1 MSDVVCLSF
10 PPKATAELDFAKKVA
25 RVGRLKKMHALIFDR
40 MTKAR
45 STMVRAFAK
54 KSPDVDAAAETYLS
68 YLTAMLP
75 PDGKA
80 CFMKSVLY
88 FHWSPSFGPP
98 TSHAVDDVTYEAAST
113 LANVGIIH
121 MMKARDHI
129 ATACRSSAER
139 IEAEAYRMCCRAAGC
154 FTKAHELAST
164 MGEMGDDFPLDIHPA
179 VVRGLASF
187 CLAQAQE
194 LALAKASHNPENRG
208 KELLGKLASRAHE
221 LYAEALQGFAG
232 KTRLQEDAYY
242 RLLYAIRVKKD
253 LMQIK
258 TFTLM
263 AASHSKQNRMGEA
276 KLSAQQAADLVA
288 KAVAYDKAEKKYR
301 DKNLTAAL
309 ATALEQT
316 KRTSYNV
323 QRDAEIL
330 GKPAPC
336 DGPLDLIS
344 PQVLAM
350 PTIFE
355 MPEMHSDWSPE
366 VVAAFELK

>member
-113 LANVGIIH
+113 LANVATACRSSAERIEAEAYRMCCRAAGCFTKAHELVATMGEMGDEFPLDIHPAVVRGLAQAQEALARRIIH

-288 KAVAYDKAEKKYR
+288 KAVAYDKAEK
-301 DKNLTAAL
+301 
-309 ATALEQT
+309 
-316 KRTSYNV
+316 
-323 QRDAEIL
+323 
-330 GKPAPC
+330 
-336 DGPLDLIS
+336 
-344 PQVLAM
+344 
-350 PTIFE
+350 
-355 MPEMHSDWSPE
+355 
-366 VVAAFELK
+366 